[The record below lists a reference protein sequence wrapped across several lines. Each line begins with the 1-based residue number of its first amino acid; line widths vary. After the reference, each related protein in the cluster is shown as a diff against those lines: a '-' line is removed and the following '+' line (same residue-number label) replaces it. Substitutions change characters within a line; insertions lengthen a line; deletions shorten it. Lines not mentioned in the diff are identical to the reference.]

1 MITQL
6 LQTIIN
12 MLQGWIDSFNSHAQ
26 HMEDKIDSIDSTA
39 SDIKTDAD
47 NLPDIKDN
55 TAAVITP
62 IQSIKSNTDSI
73 STSSSTT
80 ASNTTAILN
89 NIGTLATNTGSA
101 AAYAEDCA
109 NNTLNILDKV
119 TTIASDTTNIR
130 SNVAD
135 LDSESSKIYEA
146 IKWLLADKT
155 IEATDSGSS
164 PLSFDT
170 DIADDLISC
179 KVGLVAQQSGSGDPS
194 TSNPRAISGYSS
206 VGLTFN
212 GASTTIALGDT
223 YYNGVLDVVSG
234 KLSVTSQLKRIDTA
248 SAIYTSATTGNG
260 IRMGN
265 FLPSNGSYVNGI
277 CNMAIV
283 STKQLDNTSGKI
295 ALGIGNNRNLYWF
308 GILDILGYTTTTEM
322 QTWLDN
328 NAVYVLF
335 ELAAPIEV
343 TLTPSQLT
351 AIAGINT
358 ITSDTNGNIEV
369 TYTESIK
376 KYLDK
381 LDNQ

>member
-62 IQSIKSNTDSI
+62 IQSIKANTDSI

-89 NIGTLATNTGSA
+89 NIGTLSTNTGKA
-101 AAYAEDCA
+101 ATFAEDCA

-194 TSNPRAISGYSS
+194 ISNPRAINGYSS

-212 GASTTIALGDT
+212 GAATTIVLGDT

-234 KLSVTSQLKRIDTA
+234 KLSVTSQMKRVDTA
-248 SAIYTSATTGNG
+248 TAIYTSATSGNG
-260 IRMGN
+260 LRVSN
-265 FLPSNGSYVNGI
+265 FMPSTSRLVNGI
-277 CNMAIV
+277 CNMAIIA
-283 STKQLDNTSGKI
+283 NTTAQIRGTI
-295 ALGIGNNRNLYWF
+295 ALGIDNRNLYWF
-308 GILDILGYTTTTEM
+308 GILDLLEFTTLPEM

-335 ELAAPIEV
+335 DLPAPVEV

>member
-1 MITQL
+1 MITIL
-6 LQTIIN
+6 LETIIN
-12 MLQGWIDSFNSHAQ
+12 ILQGWIDSFNSHAQ

-39 SDIKTDAD
+39 SDIKTDTD

-62 IQSIKSNTDSI
+62 IQAIKSNTDSI

-89 NIGTLATNTGSA
+89 NIGTISTNTGSA
-101 AAYAEDCA
+101 ASFAEDCA

-130 SNVAD
+130 SNISD

-155 IEATDSGSS
+155 IEATDSGNS

-194 TSNPRAISGYSS
+194 ISNPRAISGYSS
-206 VGLTFN
+206 VGLSLN
-212 GASTTIALGDT
+212 GAAATIALGDT

-234 KLSVTSQLKRIDTA
+234 NLSLTSQMKRLDTA
-248 SAIYTSATTGNG
+248 SAIYTAATSGNG
-260 IRMGN
+260 IRMAN
-265 FLPSNGSYVNGI
+265 FLPTTSRLINGI
-277 CNMAIV
+277 CNMAII
-283 STKQLDNTSGKI
+283 STNTTTNTAGKI
-295 ALGIGNNRNLYWF
+295 ALGIDNRHLYWF

-335 ELAAPIEV
+335 DLPAPVEV
-343 TLTPSQLT
+343 TLTPQQLT
-351 AIAGINT
+351 AIAGVNT